1 MIFIFAFLISY
12 ILSDFFVKNISNF
25 HLYRLFARER
35 TRFHKDDKEILK
47 IGGIIVFISTVLAI
61 FIVSLFSKNLE
72 INIYSLRKIAGLT
85 TSAIII
91 LILGIFDD
99 AKKIGYKSKF
109 LWQIVSTI
117 PIMISGYT
125 INRLSFFG
133 RSLEIYWFGYICM
146 IFWIILITNAINL
159 IDGLDGLASGVAI
172 IAFMALAIIAHQP
185 YPHIQIL
192 CLACIGSLLAFLKY
206 NFYPAKLYLGDN
218 GSLTLGFVLAVL
230 SLETNVKMNTLTML
244 SLPVL
249 ILMIPIGSVIY
260 SFTRRISKGK
270 NPFIADKLHLH
281 YLLLS
286 SGVPHPVVVILFWIS
301 SIVLAMLGVVSYFLN
316 RRLEFFILSLG
327 VLILITSYILCMALV
342 SQKKNK
348 QNN

>member
-1 MIFIFAFLISY
+1 M
-12 ILSDFFVKNISNF
+12 
-25 HLYRLFARER
+25 
-35 TRFHKDDKEILK
+35 FHKDDKEILK
-47 IGGIIVFISTVLAI
+47 VGGMIVFISTILAI

-72 INIYSLRKIAGLT
+72 IDIYSLRKIAGLA

-99 AKKIGYKSKF
+99 AKKIGYKRKF
-109 LWQIVSTI
+109 LWQIIATV
-117 PIMISGYT
+117 PIIISGYS
-125 INRLSFFG
+125 INQFSFFG
-133 RSLEIYWFGYICM
+133 RSLEIYWFGYVCM

-159 IDGLDGLASGVAI
+159 IDGLDGLAAGISI
-172 IAFMALAIIAHQP
+172 IAFLALAIISHRF
-185 YPHIQIL
+185 YPTVQIL

-249 ILMIPIGSVIY
+249 ILMLPIGSVIY
-260 SFTRRISKGK
+260 SFIRRISNGK

-301 SIVLAMLGVVSYFLN
+301 SVVLAMLGIVSYFLN
-316 RRLEFFILSLG
+316 RRLEFFILLLG
-327 VLILITSYILCMALV
+327 VLVLIASYILCMLLV
-342 SQKKNK
+342 SQKKK
-348 QNN
+348 K